1 MNAKNEIIEHSHA
14 VKQLVKCAQ
23 ITLFT
28 GWEEQDSNSAE
39 FNLPVGYSDQDLE
52 DFLNKLDFDY
62 DDGFGTQYL
71 YGNIW
76 YTDGTWSERYE
87 YDGSECWI
95 HKSCPKIPDHLQ

>member
-14 VKQLVKCAQ
+14 VKQHVKCAQ

-28 GWEEQDSNSAE
+28 GWEQDSNSAE

-62 DDGFGTQYL
+62 DSGFGTQYL

-95 HKSCPKIPDHLQ
+95 HKSCPPIPEHLQ

>member
-1 MNAKNEIIEHSHA
+1 MNAKQELIEHSHA
-14 VKQLVKCAQ
+14 VKRLVKCAE
-23 ITLFT
+23 ITIFT
-28 GWEEQDSNSAE
+28 GWEQDSNSVE

-62 DDGFGTQYL
+62 DSGFGTQYL
-71 YGNIW
+71 FGDIW